1 MITLEM
7 KWNGG
12 QSEKKVNPTE
22 SDVFKAIGEQ
32 LLNIKSVPNE
42 LHASCTYG
50 DAYFHI
56 IERGSYVENGIIYP
70 SMFVDRHE
78 NNMSGLEPSL
88 YSEKK
93 LHCIH
98 PESNNYKFYKFIPIN
113 SGNQTVEVTAEYGRL
128 KDGADGTSFGNF
140 WEMGTR
146 RLKNPFPSYMF
157 WVRYFEKISKGYK
170 DFTDILLNDTEEPDV
185 LTEETVEPE
194 KKKRGRPKKKKE
206 PTQASIRL
214 YNLLMKAAEQTVAN
228 TLSEGTKITRK
239 QIEAVS
245 DLIGQLGTCDTV
257 ESFNSVLRDILMLSP
272 RKARNIAQFFA
283 TSKDDFD
290 EIIDNETKLL
300 NSMKMVY
307 MKGTKAYQQSK
318 EIHSFDEF
326 GVEVYDA
333 KDWQMRHVMKKIPD
347 AYHKYLNKDIDEN
360 VGIYRVIPGAQKKIF
375 DKFVKAENITDCK
388 EVFHA
393 SATENFGGEDGI
405 IVKSL
410 KHQNKSGVYHGNML
424 GLDPMGY
431 ASWDFMKCV
440 DYGSSRRSYYADK
453 YSKYLVVG
461 LFKLACGKIYEERD
475 RVKPVSKAF
484 LRRHGCHSVAAY
496 KGATISGFGRGL
508 YRDEIA
514 SPYEEA
520 FQLMY
525 IIVMKL

>member
-194 KKKRGRPKKKKE
+194 KKKRGRPSKKE
-206 PTQASIRL
+206 IAER
-214 YNLLMKAAEQTVAN
+214 KAAE
-228 TLSEGTKITRK
+228 
-239 QIEAVS
+239 
-245 DLIGQLGTCDTV
+245 
-257 ESFNSVLRDILMLSP
+257 ESQ
-272 RKARNIAQFFA
+272 AA
-283 TSKDDFD
+283 
-290 EIIDNETKLL
+290 
-300 NSMKMVY
+300 
-307 MKGTKAYQQSK
+307 
-318 EIHSFDEF
+318 
-326 GVEVYDA
+326 
-333 KDWQMRHVMKKIPD
+333 
-347 AYHKYLNKDIDEN
+347 
-360 VGIYRVIPGAQKKIF
+360 
-375 DKFVKAENITDCK
+375 
-388 EVFHA
+388 
-393 SATENFGGEDGI
+393 GE
-405 IVKSL
+405 
-410 KHQNKSGVYHGNML
+410 
-424 GLDPMGY
+424 
-431 ASWDFMKCV
+431 
-440 DYGSSRRSYYADK
+440 
-453 YSKYLVVG
+453 
-461 LFKLACGKIYEERD
+461 
-475 RVKPVSKAF
+475 
-484 LRRHGCHSVAAY
+484 
-496 KGATISGFGRGL
+496 
-508 YRDEIA
+508 
-514 SPYEEA
+514 
-520 FQLMY
+520 
-525 IIVMKL
+525 